1 MKQLNEKDFEQ
12 ALDSTPVTGTY
23 TLNKG
28 YILDYLFKKLSFE
41 DLKVVNGSFT
51 CSFFQNCKFLNVI
64 FESVHLDDCDFK
76 NCQFE
81 NVTFKNCTTEN
92 IQFINCNN
100 MPNTM

>member
-12 ALDSTPVTGTY
+12 ALFNHHITGNY
-23 TLNKG
+23 TSKRKWVIDDVFEN
-28 YILDYLFKKLSFE
+28 YTFENLFLVK
-41 DLKVVNGSFT
+41 GSFT
-51 CSFFQNCKFLNVI
+51 CSLFKNCTFANVV
-64 FESVHLDDCDFK
+64 FEAVHLDDCDFK